1 MTHKYKGFGGFFV
14 VWQMKKTMDETQTL
28 NFLKMETNE
37 KYILKDLYFF
47 SFEYLL
53 LIINRTKLFLIEL
66 LD

>member
-1 MTHKYKGFGGFFV
+1 MTHKYKGFGFFFV